1 MRILKRCMMRGRCY
15 RLGNSF
21 VEVDKD
27 CKKVKVNIN
36 NLPIKDKLSY
46 SRLDCFKSCE
56 YKYKLKY
63 INKNYTNDSSL
74 ALRIGTILHLGLEY
88 KYLKK
93 YNNEEIL
100 ELIYKGCIDEGQ
112 EVIGLSKLKNE
123 YPFEWEEEDKF
134 GRTYDEKIELYKSR
148 ILEDIED
155 DWECIG
161 CEVQFDILFE
171 NKSII
176 HGFIDRVDRHKV
188 TGDMRVVDYKSSKKP
203 YDKKDLA
210 TPLQMYVYA
219 LACKE
224 IYGQFPSEFIYDMV
238 LIGEKQ
244 EAMTKGWEKRGHT
257 ALSKLID
264 KLIVHNANNNINMT
278 PKPSPL
284 CHWCS
289 YSETNPNATNG
300 KGLCEYNLLWTPE
313 NKVWKKNKEWIE
325 VVEEDDGWEDE
336 WN

>member
-1 MRILKRCMMRGRCY
+1 M
-15 RLGNSF
+15 GNNLI
-21 VEVDKD
+21 EINKD
-27 CKKVKVNIN
+27 CKKIEVNIN
-36 NLPIKDKLSY
+36 DLPIKDKLSY

-63 INKNYTNDSSL
+63 INKNYTDDSSL

-93 YNNEEIL
+93 YKNEEIIDL
-100 ELIYKGCIDEGQ
+100 VYKGCIEDNQ
-112 EVIGLSKLKNE
+112 EVIGLNKLKEE

-134 GRTYDEKIELYKSR
+134 GRTYDEKIKLYKSR
-148 ILEDIED
+148 ILENIED
-155 DWECIG
+155 EWECIG

-171 NKSII
+171 NKAII
-176 HGFIDRVDRHKV
+176 HGFIDRIDKHKI
-188 TGDMRVVDYKSSKKP
+188 TGVIRVVDYKSSKKP
-203 YDKKDLA
+203 YEKKDLA

-224 IYGQFPSEFIYDMV
+224 MYGQFPNQFVYDMI

-244 EAMTKGWEKRGHT
+244 EAMTKGWEKRGYT

-264 KLIVHNANNNINMT
+264 NLIIHNENNNTNMI
-278 PKPSPL
+278 PKASVL
-284 CHWCS
+284 CYWCS

-300 KGLCEYNLLWTPE
+300 KGMCEYNLLWTPE

-325 VVEEDDGWEDE
+325 TTEDDDGWGDE
-336 WN
+336 WD

>member
-1 MRILKRCMMRGRCY
+1 M
-15 RLGNSF
+15 GNSF

-27 CKKVKVNIN
+27 CKKVKVNTN

-100 ELIYKGCIDEGQ
+100 ELIYKGCIDTGQ
-112 EVIGLSKLKNE
+112 EVIGLSKLKDE

-171 NKSII
+171 NKAII
-176 HGFIDRVDRHKV
+176 HGFIDRIDRHKV

-224 IYGQFPSEFIYDMV
+224 LYGRYPSEFIYDMI

-244 EAMTKGWEKRGHT
+244 YAMTKGWEKRGHT
-257 ALSKLID
+257 ALGKLID
-264 KLIVHNANNNINMT
+264 NLIIHNENNNVNMT
-278 PKPSPL
+278 PKPSIL
-284 CHWCS
+284 CYWCS

-325 VVEEDDGWEDE
+325 IVEEDDGWGDE

>member
-1 MRILKRCMMRGRCY
+1 MKGRFY
-15 RLGNSF
+15 RLVNKLI
-21 VEVDKD
+21 EVNKD
-27 CKKVKVNIN
+27 CKKIKVNIN
-36 NLPIKDKLSY
+36 ELPIKDKLSY

-93 YNNEEIL
+93 YKNEEIL
-100 ELIYKGCIDEGQ
+100 DLIYKGCIEEGE
-112 EVIGLSKLKNE
+112 EVIGLDKLKDE

-134 GRTYDEKIELYKSR
+134 GRTYDEKIELYKYR
-148 ILEDIED
+148 LLEDIEK

-161 CEVQFDILFE
+161 CEVPFDILFE
-171 NKSII
+171 NKAII
-176 HGFIDRVDRHKV
+176 HGFIDRVDRHKI
-188 TGDMRVVDYKSSKKP
+188 TADIRVVDYKSSKKP
-203 YDKKDLA
+203 YDKKELA

-224 IYGQFPSEFIYDMV
+224 MYGKFPSKFIYDMI

-244 EAMTKGWEKRGHT
+244 EAMTKGWEKRGYT
-257 ALSKLID
+257 ALSKLINN
-264 KLIVHNANNNINMT
+264 LIVHNENNNINMI

-300 KGLCEYNLLWTPE
+300 KGLCEYNLLWTPD
-313 NKVWKKNKEWIE
+313 NKVWKQNKEWIE
-325 VVEEDDGWEDE
+325 VVEDNDGWGDE
-336 WN
+336 WE